1 VSAEELLALYRQ
13 VDAAYAGA
21 SCDASTECCRFGITG
36 REPMVTSVEI
46 EVIERAI
53 AGRGGPLKRRALPI
67 ARPSR
72 ESCHGVARDDRPG
85 REERVCPLL
94 DASGRCSVYVA
105 RPLGCRTF
113 FCDRARLDVPPRAV
127 LLGWS
132 RRVREIAAAH
142 RAGGDV
148 GVRLSSALRNS

>member
-46 EVIERAI
+46 EVIER
-53 AGRGGPLKRRALPI
+53 
-67 ARPSR
+67 
-72 ESCHGVARDDRPG
+72 
-85 REERVCPLL
+85 
-94 DASGRCSVYVA
+94 
-105 RPLGCRTF
+105 
-113 FCDRARLDVPPRAV
+113 
-127 LLGWS
+127 
-132 RRVREIAAAH
+132 
-142 RAGGDV
+142 DV